1 LHFKD
6 KFLLNKYIKMK
17 KVASYI
23 LSIISIIKIF
33 CITKGTNKKNLLFY
47 FPVKIYQENIFDLI
61 KILKKKYNVI
71 LIYNLSSKS
80 LIKDCDNSY
89 FYDFAY
95 SKFIPFQKKFLSK
108 IDVFVSSY
116 LSYVYPPNSK
126 NIYMSHDIYDAPMI
140 NKKFEK
146 ALFLRIGM
154 LDYIFCSSKIS
165 EDYLKGKLD
174 KLAKNSN
181 TIIVNTGYLKLDH
194 NLNKIKKNN
203 KSKSILIAPGYSLN
217 YIKYNMYKFLE
228 RIISEILNKT
238 DKIVIFRPHPLD
250 LTSKG
255 NQPLINKII
264 LKFKNNK
271 KFITNLTPSYIKEFQ
286 NSEILITDLTSTA
299 YTYAFSTL
307 KPVIF
312 FSNNESYIFKNKNFN
327 QKFFIDR
334 HKIGSIVL
342 NVNMMMHQINF
353 LIKNK
358 NFYANKIR
366 KLRKKRIQHLN
377 TSLRTTRDALYS
389 ILND

>member
-1 LHFKD
+1 
-6 KFLLNKYIKMK
+6 MK
-17 KVASYI
+17 KLLSYF

-33 CITKGTNKKNLLFY
+33 YITKNTNKKNLLFY
-47 FPVKIYQENIFDLI
+47 FPIKIYQDNIFDLI
-61 KILKKKYNVI
+61 KVLKKKYNVI
-71 LIYNLSSKS
+71 LVYNLSSKS
-80 LIKDCDNSY
+80 LVKKYNNSY
-89 FYDFAY
+89 CYDFAY
-95 SKFIPFQKKFLSK
+95 SKFIPFQKKFLSR
-108 IDVFVSSY
+108 IDVFVSTY

-146 ALFLRIGM
+146 ALFLRIGR

-165 EDYLKGKLD
+165 ENYLKKQLD

-194 NLNKIKKNN
+194 NLKKIKNNN
-203 KSKSILIAPGYSLN
+203 KSQSILIAPGYSLN
-217 YIKYNMYKFLE
+217 YVKYNMYKSLE
-228 RIISEILNKT
+228 GIISEILNKT
-238 DKIVIFRPHPLD
+238 DKIIIFRPHPLD
-250 LTSKG
+250 LTRKG

-264 LKFKNNK
+264 FKFKNNK

-286 NSEILITDLTSTA
+286 NSELLITDLTSTA

-312 FSNNESYIFKNKNFN
+312 FSNNESYIFKNKNFDH
-327 QKFFIDR
+327 KFFIDR
-334 HKIGSIVL
+334 SKIGSIVL
-342 NVNMMMHQINF
+342 NIDKIVHQIKF

-358 NFYANKIR
+358 IFYANKIK

-377 TSLRTTRDALYS
+377 TSLTTTRDALDS
-389 ILND
+389 ILTD